1 MKQSLTQRENYLI
14 ELSSEELRA
23 ITSSANTLIDLCM
36 TSYKETHDLRIYRM
50 KQLKDKGASKD
61 LIKAV
66 ETTFNER
73 TKSLLDAMS
82 VLEMFKELPF

>member
-23 ITSSANTLIDLCM
+23 ITSSANTLIDLCL
-36 TSYKETHDLRIYRM
+36 TSYQETRDMRFDRI
-50 KQLKDKGASKD
+50 KQLKDRGTQKD

-66 ETTFNER
+66 ETTFDER
-73 TKSLLDAMS
+73 IKNLLDAMR

>member
-14 ELSSEELRA
+14 ELSSEELQA
-23 ITSSANTLIDLCM
+23 ITSSANTLIDLCL
-36 TSYKETHDLRIYRM
+36 TSYQETRDMRFDRI
-50 KQLKDKGASKD
+50 KQLKDRGTNKD

-66 ETTFNER
+66 ETTFDER
-73 TKSLLDAMS
+73 IKNLLDAMH

>member
-23 ITSSANTLIDLCM
+23 ITSSANTLIDLCL
-36 TSYKETHDLRIYRM
+36 TSYQETRDMRFDRI
-50 KQLKDKGASKD
+50 KQLKDRGTNKD

-66 ETTFNER
+66 ETTFDER
-73 TKSLLDAMS
+73 IKNLLDAMH

>member
-14 ELSSEELRA
+14 ELSSEELQA
-23 ITSSANTLIDLCM
+23 ITSSANTLIDLCL
-36 TSYKETHDLRIYRM
+36 TSYQETRDMRFNRI
-50 KQLKDKGASKD
+50 KQLKDRGTQKD

-66 ETTFNER
+66 ETTFDER
-73 TKSLLDAMS
+73 IKNLLDAMR

>member
-23 ITSSANTLIDLCM
+23 ITSSANTLIDLCL
-36 TSYKETHDLRIYRM
+36 TSYQETRDMRFDRI
-50 KQLKDKGASKD
+50 KQLKDKGTHKD

-66 ETTFNER
+66 ETTFDER
-73 TKSLLDAMS
+73 IKNLLDAMH